1 LRFVTTVVF
10 LTHLCAGKSL
20 MSAFRWPVERG
31 YWMRVRADEGT
42 SAVSDV
48 AEAKRELVAANRV
61 LGHEGILDAYGH
73 VSVRHPDDP
82 GRFLL
87 SRARSP
93 ENVEAADVLEF
104 DAAGELAED
113 TDAIPYLERFIHAAV
128 YEARPDVVAVCH
140 NHAVSVLPFSISRSV
155 RLRAAVNASR
165 MFGDGVPVWDIADE
179 FGDSTDMLVRNMSH
193 GRSLARALGPG
204 PVALMRGHGS
214 VVAAGGLRQVVYRCL
229 DMDRGARAQLAVM
242 TLGAT
247 RSFTDA
253 EIAPHADLPPGAT
266 SDDRA
271 WEYLLHRAGLGE
283 EPA

>member
-1 LRFVTTVVF
+1 LRFVTTAVF
-10 LTHLCAGKSL
+10 LADLRAGKSL
-20 MSAFRWPVERG
+20 MSAFRGPGRTGILNPGE
-31 YWMRVRADEGT
+31 AEEGT
-42 SAVSDV
+42 SAVSDA
-48 AEAKRELVAANRV
+48 AEAKRELVAANRI
-61 LGHEGILDAYGH
+61 LGREGILDAYGH
-73 VSVRHPDDP
+73 VSARHPDVP
-82 GRFLL
+82 ARFLL
-87 SRARSP
+87 CRARSP
-93 ENVEAADVLEF
+93 ENVEVADVLEF
-104 DAAGELAED
+104 DAEGGLLGDAG
-113 TDAIPYLERFIHAAV
+113 AIPYLERFIHAAV
-128 YEARPDVVAVCH
+128 YEARPDVMAVCH
-140 NHAVSVLPFSISRSV
+140 NHAISVLPFSISRSV
-155 RLRAAVNASR
+155 RLRATVNASR